1 MNPESCREDYQ
12 EKVANE
18 ELFDVSDADP
28 DYTEES
34 ETNSGTD
41 IPNKKLKTSGEK
53 TIRVLRKVKL
63 EI

>member
-1 MNPESCREDYQ
+1 MYQ

-34 ETNSGTD
+34 ETNTDTD

-53 TIRVLRKVKL
+53 TIRVLKKGKL
-63 EI
+63 EL